1 MKSLP
6 QKGRGRT
13 RELQREGRAGE
24 RSKGKKR
31 RVSSQWDKERS
42 VWASVR
48 VRVMHVSG
56 VHVYGVCEWCVCVVC
71 AYGVVCV

>member
-1 MKSLP
+1 MG
-6 QKGRGRT
+6 QGA
-13 RELQREGRAGE
+13 QRVGKCACECDACD
-24 RSKGKKR
+24 KKR

-42 VWASVR
+42 VRASVR
-48 VRVMHVSG
+48 VSVMHVSG

>member
-6 QKGRGRT
+6 QKGRGRR
-13 RELQREGRAGE
+13 RELQREEREGE

-42 VWASVR
+42 VRASVR
-48 VRVMHVSG
+48 V
-56 VHVYGVCEWCVCVVC
+56 
-71 AYGVVCV
+71 

>member
-48 VRVMHVSG
+48 VRVMHVTRSG
-56 VHVYGVCEWCVCVVC
+56 ELVHNGARSAACGQVCVCV
-71 AYGVVCV
+71 